1 MIDLLVTIVVA
12 GLIFYLLWW
21 LVGYIGLPEPFN
33 KVLHVVIALIAV
45 IWLLGVITGGFP
57 RIGIGKLNL

>member
-1 MIDLLVTIVVA
+1 MIDLLVTLIIA
-12 GLIFYLLWW
+12 GLVFYLLWW

-45 IWLLGVITGGFP
+45 LYILGVLTGGFP
-57 RIGIGKLNL
+57 RMGISKFNL